1 MITKRILPI
10 VAVSIVII
18 AALFIFFASKPD
30 TVSQYYQPSDQL
42 DNIAVTEVDAD
53 STADTIRALTGEVDR
68 SKEEMFA
75 LTQKAIEQAKAKESV
90 IEDADA
96 KIKELE
102 SIVNSSQ
109 REYREFAT
117 EQNRMIQEQLA
128 LVQREVQ
135 QLKGNADR
143 MEFDTRRGS
152 PSRSNPNPNTLQSVE
167 DFITGAELPSGLGL
181 DATPAGEEINGIS
194 LSDIVWINP
203 LDRPNVDLD
212 DTTAGGSSV
221 SKKLSNPALGLS
233 RSNTGTSSTSSGG
246 LGERDSSASGEAT
259 QVAKASDNSKI
270 FTIPDLSMMTD
281 AVGLTALV
289 GRIYA
294 NNEVTDPWPF
304 KSMVRRE
311 NVAANY
317 TPLPPDLDGMLFEG
331 YAVGDWTLGC
341 VRGWLTAATFVFK
354 DGSTISAYA
363 NSPGS
368 RPKESRL
375 NKQAIG
381 YITDQYGNPCISGQ
395 KLTDAPKFL
404 ATQTLTAGVLGFA
417 DALNDEFK
425 QRSTTTALDG
435 TSTTVDRV
443 INPTREYAR
452 NEAYVAALQ
461 ESGQWIRNRQK
472 QSFDA
477 VYTPPG
483 EKMVINLQTELRLD
497 RTEDDRRIS
506 YSNTQNGNYYED
518 LD

>member
-1 MITKRILPI
+1 MITKRILPLL
-10 VAVSIVII
+10 AVGIVIL
-18 AALFIFFASKPD
+18 AAIFIFFASRPD
-30 TVSQYYQPSDQL
+30 AVDQYYQPSNRL

-75 LTQKAIEQAKAKESV
+75 LTQKAIEQAAAKES
-90 IEDADA
+90 IIDDADA

-117 EQNRMIQEQLA
+117 EQNRVIREQLLA
-128 LVQREVQ
+128 VQREVQ
-135 QLKGNADR
+135 ELKGTADR
-143 MEFDTRRGS
+143 MQFDTRGS
-152 PSRSNPNPNTLQSVE
+152 TTSRSDPSTLQSVE
-167 DFITGAELPSGLGL
+167 DFITGAELPTGLGL
-181 DATPAGEEINGIS
+181 DGTPAGQEVNGIA

-203 LDRPNVDLD
+203 LDRPDVNLD
-212 DTTAGGSSV
+212 NADSSGNKV
-221 SKKLSNPALGLS
+221 TSKLANPALGLS
-233 RSNTGTSSTSSGG
+233 RSSTGSSSSNVGG
-246 LGERDSSASGEAT
+246 SGSQGSSSSRSETGQAQPPVE
-259 QVAKASDNSKI
+259 NKI
-270 FTIPDLSMMTD
+270 FTVPDLSMMTD

-289 GRIYA
+289 GRIYTD
-294 NNEVTDPWPF
+294 NEVTDPWPF
-304 KSMVRRE
+304 KTMVRRQ
-311 NVAANY
+311 NVSANY
-317 TPLPPDLDGMLFEG
+317 TALPPDLDGMLFEG

-425 QRSTTTALDG
+425 QRSTITGTDG
-435 TSTTVDRV
+435 STTTVDRV

-461 ESGQWIRNRQK
+461 ESGQWIRDRQK

-477 VYTPPG
+477 VYAPPG
-483 EKMVINLQTELRLD
+483 ETMVVNLQTELRLD
-497 RTEDDRRIS
+497 RTKDDRRIS
-506 YSNTQNGNYYED
+506 YSNTQLESHYET

>member
-1 MITKRILPI
+1 MITKRLLPLI
-10 VAVSIVII
+10 AVSIVII
-18 AALFIFFASKPD
+18 AALFIFFASKPG
-30 TVSQYYQPSDQL
+30 TVSQYYPPSDRL
-42 DNIAVTEVDAD
+42 DNISVTEVDAD

-75 LTQKAIEQAKAKESV
+75 LTQKAIEQAKAKES
-90 IEDADA
+90 IIDDADA

-109 REYREFAT
+109 KEYREFAT

-128 LVQREVQ
+128 SVQREVQ
-135 QLKGNADR
+135 ELKGTADR
-143 MEFDTRRGS
+143 MEFDTRRDS
-152 PSRSNPNPNTLQSVE
+152 PTRSNPNTLQSVE
-167 DFITGAELPSGLGL
+167 DFITGAELPTGLGL
-181 DATPAGEEINGIS
+181 DGTPAGEEINGIA

-203 LDRPNVDLD
+203 LDRPNVDID
-212 DTTAGGSSV
+212 DTTGGGNNV
-221 SKKLSNPALGLS
+221 STKLSNPALGLS
-233 RSNTGTSSTSSGG
+233 RSNTGSSSTSSGG
-246 LGERDSSASGEAT
+246 AGDRDRSASDSDT
-259 QVAKASDNSKI
+259 QVAKAPDTSKI

-289 GRIYA
+289 GRIYP
-294 NNEVTDPWPF
+294 NDEVTDPWPF
-304 KSMVRRE
+304 KTMVRRD

-317 TPLPPDLDGMLFEG
+317 TALPPDLDGMLFEG

-341 VRGWLTAATFVFK
+341 VRGWLTTATFVFK

-381 YITDQYGNPCISGQ
+381 YIADQYGNPCISGQ

-435 TSTTVDRV
+435 TSTTVDRI

-477 VYTPPG
+477 VYTAPG

-506 YSNTQNGNYYED
+506 YSNIQDGNYYED